1 MGNTI
6 KTRFDSPL
14 EEDVTFEQTE
24 NQQEIS
30 DLLKNTENI
39 YKAFLYMKEMFSSA
53 PVFNKI
59 VNITYVDD
67 VTDEDISINE
77 EANLLTFKN
86 NNKDTSEIYYND
98 NDKLVLYAYE
108 QIDIPVFSG
117 DTIKITGT
125 MNIIQMKYEIR

>member
-86 NNKDTSEIYYND
+86 NNKDTSEIYYNN

>member
-6 KTRFDSPL
+6 KTRFDNPL
-14 EEDVTFEQTE
+14 EEDVAFEQTK
-24 NQQEIS
+24 NQQGIS

-59 VNITYVDD
+59 VNITYIDNA
-67 VTDEDISINE
+67 TDEDISIDE
-77 EANLLTFKN
+77 KANLLTFKN
-86 NNKDTSEIYYND
+86 NNKDISEIYYND

-117 DTIKITGT
+117 DTIKVTGT
-125 MNIIQMKYEIR
+125 MNVIQMKYEIR